1 VRVGVS
7 LFARYREAT
16 GRERLE
22 VEIPEDGT
30 VDTAWAALTDRY
42 PVLAEYRSFTLFA
55 IGNEYVAPDHRLR
68 GGDELS
74 VFPPVSG
81 GSGCESGD
89 DAARSAAPPPRV
101 GRGGR
106 ALRAY
111 R

>member
-30 VDTAWAALTDRY
+30 VDMAWAAVTARY
-42 PVLAEYRSFTLFA
+42 PVLAEYRPFTLFA

-81 GSGCESGD
+81 GSGSECGD
-89 DAARSAAPPPRV
+89 GAARVGGAAAR
-101 GRGGR
+101 RGSRR
-106 ALRAY
+106 AGIRPY